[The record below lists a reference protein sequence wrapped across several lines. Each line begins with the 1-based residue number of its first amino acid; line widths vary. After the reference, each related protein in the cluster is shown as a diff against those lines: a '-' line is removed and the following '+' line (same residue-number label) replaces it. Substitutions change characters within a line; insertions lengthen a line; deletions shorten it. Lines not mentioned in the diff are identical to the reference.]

1 MRYRVGKVTL
11 PYLYLLSATILL
23 VGLLVL
29 PFISGIA
36 MSLQSMKL
44 SGEVKWVGLGNFL
57 MLFRESRFATDVR
70 NSLFYIL
77 GNILLS
83 TPFAYGAA
91 LLISSKFKQAFV
103 FRGIFLLPWI
113 IAPVVS
119 TVLFRTMVD
128 PAMGPVAK
136 MLSTMAGKQI
146 IILSNAN
153 LALITVIV
161 HSFWR
166 SFPFI
171 MLFLAAG
178 MASIPDEL
186 YESAV
191 VDGANGWKRFIH
203 ITVPLT
209 SNQLGLS
216 LLMVTIWTLHDAE
229 TIYAFTQG
237 GPGYS
242 TETLAVRLFKMSFIN
257 FDLNMGSTIGV
268 ILILISL
275 VFMFFYLKLSIGKD
289 MEK

>member
-1 MRYRVGKVTL
+1 MRYRVGKAAL

-29 PFISGIA
+29 PFVSGIA

-57 MLFRESRFATDVR
+57 MLFRESRFSADIR

-91 LLISSKFKQAFV
+91 LLITSKFKQAFF

-119 TVLFRTMVD
+119 TVLFRSMVD
-128 PAMGPVAK
+128 PTTGPVSAF
-136 MLSTMAGKQI
+136 LSLLAHKQI
-146 IILSNAN
+146 IILSNPTM
-153 LALITVIV
+153 ALVTVIV

-191 VDGANGWKRFIH
+191 VDGANSWKRFIH

-257 FDLNMGSTIGV
+257 FDLNMGATIGV

-289 MEK
+289 LEK